1 MKKMVVALL
10 LAFGVMGA
18 QASDTV
24 RIGSKVLAVGDSE
37 GKVYQVAGK
46 PVRRERV
53 ENVYGASN
61 GYRFD
66 YEQTGKTIQIYVY
79 NGRVSHIEEIFD

>member
-1 MKKMVVALL
+1 MN
-10 LAFGVMGA
+10 A
-18 QASDTV
+18 QAGDTV

-53 ENVYGASN
+53 ETVYGASN